1 LSRLFANQQ
10 LNSLFNL
17 TNKYKKMAQFSR
29 LEVAQAM
36 KDTGMI
42 PLFFHNDIE
51 LSKKVLKACYDGGAR
66 LMEFTAR
73 GDFAHEVFG
82 ELTKYAI
89 AELPGMIMGVGSVTD
104 GAAASLY
111 MALGANFIVTPVL
124 REDIAIACNRKK
136 VLWSPGCGS
145 LTEIARAEELGC
157 EIVKLFP
164 GDLYG
169 PKFVKG
175 IKGPQPWTSIMPTGG
190 VSPTKENLSGWFDA
204 GVTCVGMGSQLIS
217 KDIIANKDY
226 AKLEKDVKAAL
237 AIIEAVR
244 K

>member
-1 LSRLFANQQ
+1 
-10 LNSLFNL
+10 
-17 TNKYKKMAQFSR
+17 MAQYSR
-29 LEVAQAM
+29 LEVAQVM
-36 KDTGMI
+36 KDTGLV
-42 PLFFHNDIE
+42 PLFFNNDIE

-89 AELPGMIMGVGSVTD
+89 KELPGMIMGVGSVTD

-124 REDIAIACNRKK
+124 REDIAINCNRKK

-190 VSPTKENLSGWFDA
+190 VSPTEENLKGWFDA

-217 KDIIANKDY
+217 KDIIVNKDY
-226 AKLEKDVKAAL
+226 AKLEQDVKNAL
-237 AIIEAVR
+237 AIIKAVR